1 MKKVLRTAFV
11 AAVVSTALVCVSCG
25 NSYNAI
31 KRMQKMEEGV
41 SSPTTKEEL
50 KEAIEKYDRRAIDL
64 ATTQAQE
71 GVWYK
76 ILGTRYLDEQLY
88 GKAYEAFQKAL
99 EFYPNNANLYYYLAV
114 CAGYVSN
121 SQIDWNIHNDGSVG
135 EIKMQYLRVSEE
147 SFLRALAIDPKYYRA
162 MYGIGV
168 LYVFD
173 MNEPEK
179 AIPYLETFLETQV
192 RDTDGR
198 FVLARAYYENLEF
211 DKAIALYDEIIKLN
225 PNAEKVKQ
233 AEANR
238 TTVEAMRYR
247 TEANN

>member
-76 ILGTRYLDEQLY
+76 ILGTRYLDE
-88 GKAYEAFQKAL
+88 
-99 EFYPNNANLYYYLAV
+99 
-114 CAGYVSN
+114 
-121 SQIDWNIHNDGSVG
+121 
-135 EIKMQYLRVSEE
+135 
-147 SFLRALAIDPKYYRA
+147 
-162 MYGIGV
+162 
-168 LYVFD
+168 
-173 MNEPEK
+173 
-179 AIPYLETFLETQV
+179 
-192 RDTDGR
+192 
-198 FVLARAYYENLEF
+198 
-211 DKAIALYDEIIKLN
+211 
-225 PNAEKVKQ
+225 
-233 AEANR
+233 
-238 TTVEAMRYR
+238 
-247 TEANN
+247 

>member
-11 AAVVSTALVCVSCG
+11 AAVASTALVCVSCG

-41 SSPTTKEEL
+41 SSPTTKEQL

-162 MYGIGV
+162 MYGLVCFMFFTWVNLKRRFHIWRPSLRPRLGTPMED
-168 LYVFD
+168 LYLRGPT
-173 MNEPEK
+173 MR
-179 AIPYLETFLETQV
+179 IL
-192 RDTDGR
+192 
-198 FVLARAYYENLEF
+198 NLTRP
-211 DKAIALYDEIIKLN
+211 LRCMTRL
-225 PNAEKVKQ
+225 
-233 AEANR
+233 
-238 TTVEAMRYR
+238 
-247 TEANN
+247 